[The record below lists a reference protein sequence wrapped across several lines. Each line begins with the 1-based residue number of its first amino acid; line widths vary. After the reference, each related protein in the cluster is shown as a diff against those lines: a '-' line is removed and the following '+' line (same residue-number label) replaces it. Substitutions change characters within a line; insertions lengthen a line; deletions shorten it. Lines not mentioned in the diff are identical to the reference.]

1 MNITAD
7 EYKLLKKIAPKG
19 IQIRIDKN
27 HKLYFLLFNE
37 NKVTL
42 EPIKTKK
49 TLADIVESAIIGEL
63 SQEEIKTL
71 INLLIKFIRE

>member
-7 EYKLLKKIAPKG
+7 EYNLLKKIAPKG
-19 IQIRIDKN
+19 IQIRINQN

-49 TLADIVESAIIGEL
+49 TLADIVESAVIAEL
-63 SQEEIKTL
+63 SQEEIKIL
-71 INLLIKFIRE
+71 INLLLKFIRE